1 MAGVIEGVR
10 WSLTGHGRAPG
21 RLIFVSTAAVVILLL
36 SGVAYFQKV
45 ETTVADVV

>member
-10 WSLTGHGRAPG
+10 WSLTGRTSPPG
-21 RLIFVSTAAVVILLL
+21 RVIFVSSAAVVIFVV